1 MSRAGI
7 HAAQMLLLAA
17 VYFVAAK
24 LSLVFAIPPGYAT
37 AVWPPSGIAL
47 AAMLL
52 WGTRLWPGVWLGA
65 ALINFTIEGS
75 PLLAVLIAT
84 GNTLEA
90 VVGAAL
96 IRRYTG
102 MRGYFDTGEA
112 VIKFAG
118 LAALSATIA
127 AAIGVSSI
135 SLLKPLPWRPRWR
148 SRR

>member
-1 MSRAGI
+1 MAACHVTSAREIIGENNVPEGRSLSRTGV
-7 HAAQMLLLAA
+7 HAAQMLFLAA

-37 AVWPPSGIAL
+37 AIWPPSGIAL
-47 AAMLL
+47 AALLL

-65 ALINFTIEGS
+65 ALVNFTIEGS

-102 MRGYFDTGEA
+102 MRGY
-112 VIKFAG
+112 
-118 LAALSATIA
+118 
-127 AAIGVSSI
+127 
-135 SLLKPLPWRPRWR
+135 
-148 SRR
+148 